1 MLNLNYYFVDVD
13 ENSCLIAEMDL
24 DLDIRGLLLARNKAL
39 LKFVKEYATRMFRQK
54 APFLEEDDFKVVFVN
69 KEYKISVKAQ
79 VADSETHK
87 SVGSPTVVTQ
97 NYEIF
102 FINPGQELHVECQV
116 VPRETEIRSI
126 EYDRIKANCSKRY
139 MKLK

>member
-13 ENSCLIAEMDL
+13 ENSCLIAEMELEL
-24 DLDIRGLLLARNKAL
+24 DMRGLLLGKNKAL
-39 LKFVKEYATRMFRQK
+39 LRFVKEYATRTFRRRL
-54 APFLEEDDFKVVFVN
+54 PLVEEEEFKVIFVN
-69 KEYKISVKAQ
+69 KQYKLSVEAQ
-79 VADSETHK
+79 VADSKTRK
-87 SVGSPTVVTQ
+87 SVGSPAVATQ

-102 FINPGQELHVECQV
+102 FINPGQELHVECQI

-126 EYDRIKANCSKRY
+126 HYDEIKANCSKRY

>member
-24 DLDIRGLLLARNKAL
+24 DLDIRGLILARNKML
-39 LKFVKEYATRMFRQK
+39 LNLAKEYITRTFRRRL
-54 APFLEEDDFKVVFVN
+54 PFVQEEEFKVVFVN
-69 KEYKISVKAQ
+69 KQDKLSVEAQ
-79 VADSETHK
+79 IADSETHRP
-87 SVGSPTVVTQ
+87 VESPAVATQ

-102 FINPGQELHVECQV
+102 FINPGQELHVECQI

-126 EYDRIKANCSKRY
+126 EYDKIKANCSRRY